1 MCGSLWTDS
10 EQSLHWEKTIV
21 SLEVH
26 AKKALHLCL
35 PAAVQ
40 GIDELT
46 ELNPNVFLLQDKTVK
61 SFPIR
66 CCVAHWLGCSLQS

>member
-1 MCGSLWTDS
+1 MVVCGLIKSSHCTG
-10 EQSLHWEKTIV
+10 KG
-21 SLEVH
+21 LEVH

-40 GIDELT
+40 DIDELT

-66 CCVAHWLGCSLQS
+66 CCAAHWLGCSLQC